1 MRSFFFCL
9 LIVSGCAENADTPVA
24 TPADRQVQLT
34 PPRVDVAAESKTIA
48 TELDDWHAAAA
59 RADERRYFEN
69 FPDQA
74 GFLGTDATERWVIE
88 AFKKSVHPYFEKG
101 KAWKYRSVRRAI
113 TVSPEG
119 KRAWFDEDLETEKLG
134 PARGSG
140 VLVKDQGRWKI
151 AQYDL
156 SIPIPN
162 ARFAEV
168 HALLS
173 AAPKIELREQY
184 KTAYQAATSA
194 AKDDPAKAAKLLGEL
209 VAEAKTRPGDDLEFW
224 LHNELT
230 WLRWAQ
236 GDLEGAL
243 AEVEAA
249 RATIDHSTLPDD
261 KRVGL
266 RLHELWD
273 RAYLM
278 IEIAMAKPIA
288 ERAKAV
294 AAAQAAQAAYD
305 VLAKAQKD
313 ENGMAVLAAFFALR
327 QGKNA
332 DALAAAKKVDI
343 EKDTDVQDLYVL
355 RMARDAGGDKAG
367 AEATVKKICTAK
379 DYLMRPLILRN
390 AVKEG
395 WRCP

>member
-1 MRSFFFCL
+1 MRPFFFCL
-9 LIVSGCAENADTPVA
+9 LMVGCAETTETA
-24 TPADRQVQLT
+24 TPLSERDRQVHLT
-34 PPRVDVAAESKTIA
+34 PPRVDALAESKSIS

-59 RADERRYFEN
+59 SADERRYFDH
-69 FPDQA
+69 FTDQA
-74 GFLGTDATERWVIE
+74 VFLGTDATERWDLE
-88 AFKKSVHPYFEKG
+88 AFKKSVHPYFAKG
-101 KAWKYRSVRRAI
+101 KAWKYRSVRRAV

-140 VLVKDQGRWKI
+140 VLVKEQGRWKI

-173 AAPKIELREQY
+173 AAPKIDLREQY
-184 KTAYQAATSA
+184 KTAYQAAILA
-194 AKDDPAKAAKLLGEL
+194 AKDDPSKAAKLLSEL
-209 VAEAKTRPGDDLEFW
+209 VTEAKTRPDDDLEFW
-224 LHNELT
+224 LHNELG

-236 GDLEGAL
+236 GDLDGAL

-249 RATIDHSTLPDD
+249 RATIDHSTLPED

-278 IEIAMAKPIA
+278 IEIAMTKPPA
-288 ERAKAV
+288 DRAKAV
-294 AAAQAAQAAYD
+294 LAAQTARDAYD

-313 ENGMAVLAAFFALR
+313 DNGMAVLAAFFALR
-327 QGKNA
+327 QGKTA

-343 EKDTDVQDLYVL
+343 EKDGDVQDLYVL
-355 RMARDAGGDKAG
+355 RMAREAAGDKAG
-367 AEATVKKICTAK
+367 AEAAVKKICTAK

-390 AVKEG
+390 AAKEG